1 MTKKVITEFT
11 DRNQF
16 QEFVNQYKGSFI
28 VKFTADW
35 CGPCKKI
42 KDHVYNLYNNTKS
55 TTIMADL
62 DIDKNQDVYSY
73 LKIKSIPTFICYT
86 RGIKCDVLV
95 GSGEDDVSA
104 FFESCEKH
112 N

>member
-1 MTKKVITEFT
+1 MFLIKYPPQNTRIIPNIAFKL
-11 DRNQF
+11 N
-16 QEFVNQYKGSFI
+16 
-28 VKFTADW
+28 
-35 CGPCKKI
+35 CPCKKI

-55 TTIMADL
+55 ATIMADL

-95 GSGEDDVSA
+95 GSGEDDVTA